1 MRTYLIFFFA
11 LFITVNLYSQDVNQL
26 REYDLPGIKIL
37 NSNSFTYD
45 NLSDYLGGNAALFM
59 EYGCRN
65 IYVTRCLRDKD
76 TVTLEIG
83 EMHSAACAFGIFSIT
98 TGQSLQP
105 NPFGSF
111 SCLTPYQAAAAS
123 GNLYI
128 NATNR
133 TGTSSGM
140 DLCSQLVRLII
151 NKNPMDIWYP
161 PAMIQSEKAAP
172 FSSSFRYFAGP
183 VGVSQV
189 IPSWFEM
196 FKNLSFHMYT
206 INFSTQGFTGIL
218 ARISFPD
225 QNSLSSF
232 MSGSG
237 MSSMIDYNTPVRT
250 MEGNYRTVYPI
261 NNTKVLFLEST
272 SPDVN
277 VRDFV
282 PKVPDG
288 MWMIEE

>member
-1 MRTYLIFFFA
+1 MRTFLTFFFT
-11 LFITVNLYSQDVNQL
+11 LIITVYSFSQDVVQL

-37 NSNSFTYD
+37 NTNSYTYD
-45 NLSDYLGGNAALFM
+45 NLGDYLGPSTDLYIEF
-59 EYGCRN
+59 GCRN
-65 IYVTRCLRDKD
+65 LFVTRCMRGKD
-76 TVTLEIG
+76 TVNLEICV
-83 EMHSAACAFGIFSIT
+83 MHSSACAFGIFSMT

-111 SCLTPYQAAAAS
+111 SCITPYQAAAAS
-123 GNLYI
+123 GNFYI

-140 DLCSQLVRLII
+140 DLCSQLVRLVMD
-151 NKNPMDIWYP
+151 KNPTDIWYP

-172 FSSSFRYFAGP
+172 FSGSFRYFAGP
-183 VGVSQV
+183 VGIAKV
-189 IPSWFEM
+189 IPSWLDM
-196 FKNLSFHMYT
+196 FNNLSFHMYT
-206 INFSTQGFTGIL
+206 INFTTQDCSGIL

-232 MSGSG
+232 MSKSG
-237 MSSMIDYNTPVRT
+237 MSSMINYNTPVRT
-250 MEGNYRTVYPI
+250 MEGRYRTVYPI
-261 NNTKVLFLEST
+261 NDTKILFLEAT
-272 SPDVN
+272 SPNVN
-277 VRDFV
+277 VKDFV